1 VIGVGEPDETSPA
14 YRGLI
19 KDGDHTA
26 EQVLAT
32 LDLADRLK
40 IARRAGSETPRLT
53 GKNVALVFEKPS
65 TRTRSA
71 FEVALRDQGGA
82 AVYFDST
89 SSHMGQGESIEDTAK
104 VFGRLF
110 DGVGFRGFAHHDVEQ
125 LAEFAG
131 IPVWNGLTDMW
142 HPTQALADLMTMREF
157 TGRPFG
163 DISVCFVGDASDN
176 VARSLLVT
184 GALVGMDVRIAAPA
198 GYQPRE
204 ETISAARH
212 AAKGRAGRVTIT
224 DDVDAAVHGVDFLY
238 TDVWLS
244 MGEKES
250 LWDQRITDLR
260 DFRVDGGMVAATR
273 NPAVRFLH
281 CLPSF
286 HDDST
291 SVGRTVKEKYGLNG
305 IEVSDDVFRSPA
317 SIVFDQAENRMHSIK
332 AMMLESYFPS
342 DGETL

>member
-1 VIGVGEPDETSPA
+1 M
-14 YRGLI
+14 
-19 KDGDHTA
+19 
-26 EQVLAT
+26 
-32 LDLADRLK
+32 
-40 IARRAGSETPRLT
+40 
-53 GKNVALVFEKPS
+53 FEKPS

-110 DGVGFRGFAHHDVEQ
+110 DGVGFRGYAHHDVEL
-125 LAEFAG
+125 LAEHSG
-131 IPVWNGLTDMW
+131 IPVWNGLTDTW
-142 HPTQALADLMTMREF
+142 HPTQALADLMTMREAL
-157 TGRPFG
+157 GRPLQE
-163 DISVCFVGDASDN
+163 ISVCFVGDASDN

-198 GYQPRE
+198 GYQPE
-204 ETISAARH
+204 EATISAARH
-212 AAKGRAGRVTIT
+212 AARGLGGRVTVT
-224 DDVDAAVHGVDFLY
+224 DDLESAVRGVDFLY
-238 TDVWLS
+238 TDVWIS

-250 LWDQRITDLR
+250 LWDQRIADLR
-260 DFRVDGGMVAATR
+260 NFRIDAAVVTATG
-273 NPAVRFLH
+273 NPDVGFLH

-286 HDDST
+286 HDDAT
-291 SVGRTVKEKYGLNG
+291 SVGRTVKQKYGFDG

-332 AMMLESYFPS
+332 AMMLKSYFPS
-342 DGETL
+342 IGATL